1 MADQFV
7 TAVVDY
13 CVSGGIGTLYGT
25 SGVSLQDGYRRET
38 GANAIAVFR
47 QTGGET
53 FAQDQTEGSGFQ
65 VLVDSVT
72 VDDAR
77 TAARAI
83 YDLLNETVADYATG
97 FGSFNV
103 LWLRGIAP
111 PQDIGPGPGDSK
123 RFTVSLNFDARIRR

>member
-13 CVSGGIGTLYGT
+13 CVSGSIGELYST
-25 SGVSLQDGYRRET
+25 SGVSIQDGFRRET
-38 GANAIAVFR
+38 GAPTIALFT

-53 FAQDQTEGSGFQ
+53 FPQDQTEGYSFQ

-83 YDLLNETVADYATG
+83 YSLLNEVVADYATS

-111 PQDIGPGPGDSK
+111 PQDIGPGPGDGK
-123 RFTVSLNFDARIRR
+123 RFVVSLNFDARIRR